1 MPSAVASKI
10 DNSIDLLAQTL
21 WNQHQASPRSKRT
34 LVSISGIPGSGK
46 STLARSLVE
55 KLNTT
60 YFEANN
66 ISPKTRVPA
75 HADISNSSPTAF
87 AIDVPMDGYHLSR
100 AQLRCLPNSEIAI
113 HRRGAA
119 FTYDAA
125 GYCRLVEQ
133 LAKPVESQNPS
144 TICAPAFDH
153 ATKDPVH
160 DSIKITGETRIVILE
175 GNYVNL
181 DREPWSATAKLFD
194 VRLIVV
200 VDRSVARERLVKRHV
215 ASGICVDEASA
226 RVRVQTTDD
235 LNAEDILTHR
245 VEGVLEVVVQ
255 D

>member
-10 DNSIDLLAQTL
+10 DNSIDHIAQTI
-21 WNQHQASPRSKRT
+21 WKQHQAGPPTKRT

-55 KLNTT
+55 KLNAI
-60 YFEANN
+60 YFEANS
-66 ISPKTRVPA
+66 ISPKIRVPA

-87 AIDVPMDGYHLSR
+87 AIDIPMDGYHLSR
-100 AQLRCLPNSEIAI
+100 AQLRALPNPETAI

-133 LAKPVESQNPS
+133 LAKPVDIQNRS
-144 TICAPAFDH
+144 TIYAPAFDH
-153 ATKDPVH
+153 ATKDPVQ
-160 DSIKITGETRIVILE
+160 DSIKIGKETRIVLLE

-181 DREPWSATAKLFD
+181 HRKPWSAAAKLFD
-194 VRLIVV
+194 VRLMVA
-200 VDRSVARERLVKRHV
+200 VDRGLARGRLVKRHV

-226 RVRVQTTDD
+226 WVRVQTTDE
-235 LNAEDILTHR
+235 LNAEDILAHR
-245 VEGVLEVVVQ
+245 VEGVLEVLVQ